1 MCSYQS
7 VDALQFRSELIR
19 EDLNK
24 SVSVVRVEC
33 LRRFQK
39 PTRNGN
45 SLVNDVNLRLRGG
58 ASDMEKSLTKFWR
71 AYTGFDGDV
80 IGIDCF
86 GESAPAA
93 HVAEALGMT
102 VAAVVERA
110 CTLARARVPA
120 PRRVQP

>member
-45 SLVNDVNLRLRGG
+45 SLVNDVNLRLRGR
-58 ASDMEKSLTKFWR
+58 ASDVEKSLTKFWR
-71 AYTGFDGDV
+71 A
-80 IGIDCF
+80 
-86 GESAPAA
+86 
-93 HVAEALGMT
+93 
-102 VAAVVERA
+102 
-110 CTLARARVPA
+110 
-120 PRRVQP
+120 